1 MKNQRQFQA
10 LLVTIITLLFLAPLA
25 IAGTIE
31 TYIFINKQ
39 QDIEDYRSPQ
49 KLVELLEWRR
59 TKFADDTRFAD
70 EELEEQSLPQGDE
83 THLVI
88 GIKRLAVWF
97 EPLSSPPKSVWSP
110 KINTSDRKQREALAQ
125 LDKHA
130 KLTALQ
136 KALSEVNSQTASG
149 LSHSQITELAD
160 TVLEDFR
167 ALLVSTN
174 GYKELDPRKRDKTG
188 VFSGDHCIVS
198 SYYFRFDKERLFDL
212 IQPSPIALDLV
223 VPKLGTDDFIS
234 KDTIRFTYTKTEKLP
249 AKTTDKSRQDS
260 LQQAFNEWIQ
270 ELAKRAYEDGS
281 KKVNDSLPEPL
292 PVSELLSFIAQFNYG
307 NYVEVASVGR
317 QEIER
322 KFVSGRFDE
331 TLHLEITF
339 HFARDRLLNEL
350 APPPEKTNFAGPK
363 INPADF
369 SSEKFHV
376 VKFEDKT
383 FPMQGPGQEVFA
395 QAIEKLSRI
404 VFDDAVVAVNKTLD
418 PPLPVE
424 VIAEFIQEHLHN
436 FVAGDEQEEQDEL
449 DEQKDFLLY
458 TQAYDIRKQE
468 ITRLGFKKE
477 LHLSVYFYFA
487 RDRLLNE
494 LAPPPEKTNFAGPKI
509 NPADFSSEKFHVVK
523 FENEP
528 FAMQG
533 PGQEVFD
540 RAIEDLSR
548 AAFRDAV
555 VAVNKTQRNPQ
566 TNAAIGEFI
575 QEHLENYVRGEEQR
589 NFQIYTQ
596 TYDIRKQEI
605 ARRLGL
611 KDMLHLSVY
620 FYFERKKLGDAL
632 RPPLE
637 VIPLDRKQYADT
649 DAHRVP
655 LSSAVT
661 LVIPFELEE
670 ASVPQEVEDREMARR
685 QAYTKTIQDLARK
698 ALVEALSR
706 VNADLDSPVSAAKLD
721 QLINSIGSDYR
732 NYTLNREVTHQAIT
746 RRGSAVS
753 AQETL
758 QLTMHFY
765 FDRLQIKDLI
775 LPAERS
781 ITVTI
786 DTRDVLR
793 MDVPAGDDKTYVAVF
808 RDHEVEVPSDVQ
820 DKNAA
825 RSRTARKAVE
835 ALKRKAFQQAAD
847 DINHQLAQPMNP
859 EEFERAVAKTSANF
873 QNYVIDFKWI
883 DAPQVITRGDYST
896 ESEKLRLNLYFQVD
910 RKALRK
916 ALISERAI
924 TLVGRY
930 RTYAE
935 LYWNVPGK
943 FEDFPPEMLK
953 ETTATVLENIE
964 DYFSAKD
971 YEVVE
976 FENIR
981 GELIK
986 LLNAAEGNEGFS
998 SISED
1003 DLYSQDEYTRLQSN
1017 LALRCISKWS
1027 SGGVSWQAQQGSQS
1041 QFEFGKRILADY
1053 ADLLIGVTINS
1064 IEPSSDGRQV
1074 TLRLTLNA
1082 TLFERGE
1089 WIKLASSD
1097 ASRSL
1102 PYEPGSINLLIE
1114 GGKMLSRQLAA
1125 DLEPK
1130 IKHKLARRKAAEEVL
1145 TGTEQVFIVIFK
1157 GASKQQFASIKSRLT
1172 DSNRWEYKSTDVR
1185 NRTAR
1190 IAFEGSIDNFA
1201 DRLEMFLSGAGL
1213 SVGLPEYVS
1222 SQRRII
1228 FEVAQ

>member
-49 KLVELLEWRR
+49 KLVKLLEWRR
-59 TKFADDTRFAD
+59 TKFADDTRFAVD
-70 EELEEQSLPQGDE
+70 KILFSDE

-97 EPLSSPPKSVWSP
+97 EPLSSPPKSVPFP

-339 HFARDRLLNEL
+339 H
-350 APPPEKTNFAGPK
+350 
-363 INPADF
+363 
-369 SSEKFHV
+369 
-376 VKFEDKT
+376 
-383 FPMQGPGQEVFA
+383 
-395 QAIEKLSRI
+395 
-404 VFDDAVVAVNKTLD
+404 
-418 PPLPVE
+418 
-424 VIAEFIQEHLHN
+424 
-436 FVAGDEQEEQDEL
+436 
-449 DEQKDFLLY
+449 
-458 TQAYDIRKQE
+458 
-468 ITRLGFKKE
+468 
-477 LHLSVYFYFA
+477 FA

-1053 ADLLIGVTINS
+1053 ADLLLGVTINT
-1064 IEPSSDGRQV
+1064 IEPSQDGHLV
-1074 TLRLTLNA
+1074 TIRLTINA

-1089 WIKLASSD
+1089 WVKLASSD
-1097 ASRSL
+1097 AARSL
-1102 PYEPGSINLLIE
+1102 PFEPGGINLIIE
-1114 GGKMLSRQLAA
+1114 GGKVLSRQLAA
-1125 DLEPK
+1125 ELEPK

-1145 TGTEQVFIVIFK
+1145 TETEQVFIVVFK
-1157 GASKQQFASIKSRLT
+1157 GASKQQFAQIKRRLS
-1172 DSNRWEYKSTDVR
+1172 DSGRWEYKSTDVR
-1185 NRTAR
+1185 KRTAR
-1190 IAFEGSIDNFA
+1190 IAFEGTIDNFA

-1213 SVGLPEYVS
+1213 EVGLPEYAS
-1222 SQRRII
+1222 SQRRIV
-1228 FEVAQ
+1228 FNLGQ

>member
-25 IAGTIE
+25 IAGTID

-97 EPLSSPPKSVWSP
+97 EPLSSPPKSVPFP

-339 HFARDRLLNEL
+339 H
-350 APPPEKTNFAGPK
+350 
-363 INPADF
+363 
-369 SSEKFHV
+369 
-376 VKFEDKT
+376 
-383 FPMQGPGQEVFA
+383 
-395 QAIEKLSRI
+395 
-404 VFDDAVVAVNKTLD
+404 
-418 PPLPVE
+418 
-424 VIAEFIQEHLHN
+424 
-436 FVAGDEQEEQDEL
+436 
-449 DEQKDFLLY
+449 
-458 TQAYDIRKQE
+458 
-468 ITRLGFKKE
+468 
-477 LHLSVYFYFA
+477 FA

>member
-25 IAGTIE
+25 IAGTID

-97 EPLSSPPKSVWSP
+97 EPLSSPPKSVPFP

-339 HFARDRLLNEL
+339 H
-350 APPPEKTNFAGPK
+350 
-363 INPADF
+363 
-369 SSEKFHV
+369 
-376 VKFEDKT
+376 
-383 FPMQGPGQEVFA
+383 
-395 QAIEKLSRI
+395 
-404 VFDDAVVAVNKTLD
+404 
-418 PPLPVE
+418 
-424 VIAEFIQEHLHN
+424 
-436 FVAGDEQEEQDEL
+436 
-449 DEQKDFLLY
+449 
-458 TQAYDIRKQE
+458 
-468 ITRLGFKKE
+468 
-477 LHLSVYFYFA
+477 FA

-1053 ADLLIGVTINS
+1053 ADLLLGVTINT
-1064 IEPSSDGRQV
+1064 IEPSQDGHLV
-1074 TLRLTLNA
+1074 TIRLTINA

-1089 WIKLASSD
+1089 WVKLASSD
-1097 ASRSL
+1097 AARSL
-1102 PYEPGSINLLIE
+1102 PFEPGGINLIIE
-1114 GGKMLSRQLAA
+1114 GGKVLSRQLAA
-1125 DLEPK
+1125 ELEPK

-1145 TGTEQVFIVIFK
+1145 TETEQVFIVVFK
-1157 GASKQQFASIKSRLT
+1157 GASKQQFAQIKRRLS
-1172 DSNRWEYKSTDVR
+1172 DSGRWEYKSTDVR
-1185 NRTAR
+1185 KRTAR
-1190 IAFEGSIDNFA
+1190 IAFEGTIDNFA

-1213 SVGLPEYVS
+1213 EVGLPEYAS
-1222 SQRRII
+1222 SQRRIV
-1228 FEVAQ
+1228 FNLGQ